1 MTASVIIPTIGR
13 PALLANALASLAAC
27 RPRADEVIVVDQ
39 SDGPETEELVQQC
52 MLQGARRIP
61 CDRRGIGI
69 ALNRGLRAASHE
81 VVLITNDDCAV
92 ADDWVGVAVARLAGD
107 PRLIVTG
114 SVFATGDAAL
124 VPSTKTDPRPRDYTG
139 SVEDGVLYGAN
150 MAACRSALLTIG
162 GFDEQI
168 IPSAEDNDLC
178 YRWLRSGR
186 SLRYEPAMRVW
197 HHDWRTP
204 RELRSLYRRYGVGQ
218 GMFYAKHLAEGDRTI
233 LRFLLRDLGGYGPA
247 AAHALVRGRRPP
259 DWCEGMLLGV
269 PVGLTRGLRQ
279 FARSSA

>member
-1 MTASVIIPTIGR
+1 MTTSVIIPTIGR

-27 RPRADEVIVVDQ
+27 HPRADEVIVVDQ
-39 SDGPETEELVQQC
+39 SDGPATEELVRQR
-52 MLQGARRIP
+52 MPHAARRIP

-69 ALNRGLRAASHE
+69 ALNAGLRAASHE
-81 VVLITNDDCAV
+81 VVLITNDDCTV

-114 SVFATGDAAL
+114 SVLATSDEAL

-139 SVEDGVLYGAN
+139 SVQDGALYGAN
-150 MAACRSALLTIG
+150 MAACRSALLAFG

-218 GMFYAKHLAEGDRTI
+218 GMFYAKHLAEGDRTMV
-233 LRFLLRDLGGYGPA
+233 RFVLRDLRGYGRA
-247 AAHALVRGRRPP
+247 AARALVRGRRPP
-259 DWCEGMLLGV
+259 DWCEGTLLGL
-269 PVGLTRGLRQ
+269 PVGLGRGLRQ
-279 FARSSA
+279 FARSSS